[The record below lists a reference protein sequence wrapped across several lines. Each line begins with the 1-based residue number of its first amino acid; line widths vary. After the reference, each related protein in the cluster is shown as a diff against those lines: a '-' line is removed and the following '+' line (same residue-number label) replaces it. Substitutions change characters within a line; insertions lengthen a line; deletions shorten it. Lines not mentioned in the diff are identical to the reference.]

1 MNKTLYSVTDCR
13 KASFVVKN
21 GVWGVAPRQGR
32 RDASPR
38 ILPRHGCRAC
48 MHKGFAR
55 CKANQAYTAFH
66 GGKGF
71 GVRDSEISLFLK
83 NRLFLQAE
91 TLYSVIN
98 IIIICSR
105 PLRKAKI
112 STLFSQGRNLGRHI
126 AVDCLKGSN
135 ICSRPLCKA
144 KISTLFSQGRSLG
157 RHIAAGRSLGRHI
170 AADIGVHFIYG
181 K

>member
-1 MNKTLYSVTDCR
+1 MLVLHRAKLLASNQSVL
-13 KASFVVKN
+13 AL
-21 GVWGVAPRQGR
+21 GVAPSGVRAAAPHQ
-32 RDASPR
+32 
-38 ILPRHGCRAC
+38 PRHGCRAC

-112 STLFSQGRNLGRHI
+112 STLFSQGR
-126 AVDCLKGSN
+126 
-135 ICSRPLCKA
+135 
-144 KISTLFSQGRSLG
+144 SLG

>member
-1 MNKTLYSVTDCR
+1 MLVLHRAKLLASNQSVL
-13 KASFVVKN
+13 AL
-21 GVWGVAPRQGR
+21 GVAPSGVRAAAPHQ
-32 RDASPR
+32 
-38 ILPRHGCRAC
+38 PRHGCRAC

>member
-13 KASFVVKN
+13 KTSFVDKK
-21 GVWGVAPRQGR
+21 GVAGAEPPTGTRGGSPSKIPLSRERGQG
-32 RDASPR
+32 D
-38 ILPRHGCRAC
+38 
-48 MHKGFAR
+48 
-55 CKANQAYTAFH
+55 
-66 GGKGF
+66 
-71 GVRDSEISLFLK
+71 RDSKLEVCFK

-105 PLRKAKI
+105 PLCKAKV
-112 STLFSQGRNLGRHI
+112 STLFSQGRSLGRLIAAGRSLGRHI

-144 KISTLFSQGRSLG
+144 EVSTLFSQGRNCQ
-157 RHIAAGRSLGRHI
+157 RRS
-170 AADIGVHFIYG
+170 AADIGVHFYG